1 MIRLLPAYAGHLE
14 LITERRLLTTDD
26 HDDLSAPLD
35 DDDLL
40 AIGALTD
47 VDVAAIDQAI
57 LSMLS
62 VHWRKTALVVGR
74 AMNAYPDRYDDI
86 PDVFYGQRVVELA
99 SKGLLA
105 ANGNLRRMR
114 FSEIRSIDS

>member
-1 MIRLLPAYAGHLE
+1 LN
-14 LITERRLLTTDD
+14 TDD
-26 HDDLSAPLD
+26 HDDLSMPLD

-62 VHWRKTALVVGR
+62 AHWQKTALVVSR
-74 AMNAYPDRYDDI
+74 AMYAYPDRYDDI

-99 SKGLLA
+99 SKGLLD
-105 ANGNLRRMR
+105 ANGNLRRLR
-114 FSEIRSIDS
+114 FSEIRSINS